1 MIPESSTTNMAA
13 RLLGVTFGRS
23 VKTGVCFTCAKSNIA
38 NVCKRQFRYEAYAE
52 NGAILEK
59 PVQMRL
65 AMVKVMLVV
74 VPFLTVGATISKN
87 AAAWLE
93 ENDIFVPDDDED
105 D

>member
-1 MIPESSTTNMAA
+1 MAA

-23 VKTGVCFTCAKSNIA
+23 FKMGACSTRVKSSLA
-38 NVCKRQFRYEAYAE
+38 NVCKRQFTYNAYAE

-59 PVQMRL
+59 PVQTRL
-65 AMVKVMLVV
+65 AFVKVMLVV

-87 AAAWLE
+87 AAAFLE

>member
-23 VKTGVCFTCAKSNIA
+23 IKTGTCFTCVKSSLV
-38 NVCKRQFRYEAYAE
+38 NVCKRQFRYDAYTE
-52 NGAILEK
+52 SGAILEK
-59 PVQMRL
+59 PVQTRL
-65 AMVKVMLVV
+65 ALLKVMVVV